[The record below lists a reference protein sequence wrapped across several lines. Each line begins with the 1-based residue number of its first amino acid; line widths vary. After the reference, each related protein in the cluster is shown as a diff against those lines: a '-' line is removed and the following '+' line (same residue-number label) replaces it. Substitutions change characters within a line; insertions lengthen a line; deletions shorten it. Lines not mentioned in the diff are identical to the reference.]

1 MQLVQPVVGSRAP
14 QLSITSASPRT
25 STITWQSFVGHPVV
39 LAFVD
44 EWSPETAGSEAIHA
58 LRRELTGL
66 GAALL
71 IISDEHA
78 WCFRP
83 DDDIE
88 RYSPLPA
95 RNTGE
100 LFQSYGVDERCLSAG
115 DVALFVIDGAH
126 VVRFARMAPSREH
139 ATDTLVYALTM
150 AGCKLIAGRS
160 RGIALPRRELVI
172 LSLVNA
178 FSLILPDGWLP
189 DGLSSFG
196 L

>member
-1 MQLVQPVVGSRAP
+1 MQLVQPAVGSRAP
-14 QLSITSASPRT
+14 QLSITGASPRT
-25 STITWQSFVGHPVV
+25 STITLQSFVGHPVV
-39 LAFVD
+39 MAFVA
-44 EWSPETAGSEAIHA
+44 EWSPALVGSEAIHA
-58 LRRELTGL
+58 LRRELTSL

-71 IISDEHA
+71 IVSEEQA

-88 RYSPLPA
+88 QYSPLPA
-95 RNTGE
+95 RTTRSIFE
-100 LFQSYGVDERCLSAG
+100 SYGVDARCLSAG

-150 AGCKLIAGRS
+150 AGCKLIAART

-172 LSLVNA
+172 LSLVSA
-178 FSLILPDGWLP
+178 FSLILPDCWAP
-189 DGLSSFG
+189 DGLGSFG

>member
-1 MQLVQPVVGSRAP
+1 MQLSQPSIGSRAP
-14 QLSITSASPRT
+14 QLSIQSERSPA
-25 STITWQSFVGHPVV
+25 ITLQSFAGQSVV
-39 LAFVD
+39 LAFVHQ
-44 EWSPETAGSEAIHA
+44 WTPELAGSEAIHA

-71 IISDEHA
+71 IVSQEQA

-83 DDDIE
+83 DDEIE

-95 RNTGE
+95 GGTAEVFER
-100 LFQSYGVDERCLSAG
+100 YGVDPRSLSAG

-126 VVRFARMAPSREH
+126 VVRFARTAPSREH

-150 AGCKLIAGRS
+150 AGCKLMAARS
-160 RGIALPRRELVI
+160 RGIALPRRELII
-172 LSLVNA
+172 LSLVSA
-178 FSLILPDGWLP
+178 FCLILPEAWNTDQ
-189 DGLSSFG
+189 LSPFA